1 MIQLAQ
7 MAQLVNNH
15 IVAEFRR
22 KHSQAP
28 IQLNAPFCIAAA
40 PARLKITERNIVRR
54 QTDLVRKGMNGFV
67 KNPTARLFKIAPHR
81 LVAFQKKSAAFF
93 HIFRGT
99 IVNRSFRSRI
109 QESNA
114 LPHRSTPRRSGI
126 LFGDFRLNPTPLL
139 LYKPANL
146 LFRHTIRRPD
156 RNAPAANG
164 QG

>member
-7 MAQLVNNH
+7 MTQLVNNH
-15 IVAEFRR
+15 IVAELRR

-54 QTDLVRKGMNGFV
+54 QTYPARKGMNRFV
-67 KNPTARLFKIAPHR
+67 KNPTARIFKIAAHD
-81 LVAFQKKSAAFF
+81 LTAFQKKSAAFF
-93 HIFRGT
+93 HVFRGT
-99 IVNRSFRSRI
+99 IVNRSFHSRI
-109 QESNA
+109 QETNA
-114 LPHRSTPRRSGI
+114 LPHRSIPRRSGI
-126 LFGDFRLNPTPLL
+126 LFGDFRLHPMPLL

-164 QG
+164 QS

>member
-54 QTDLVRKGMNGFV
+54 QTDLVRKGMNRFV
-67 KNPTARLFKIAPHR
+67 KNPTARLFKIAAHD
-81 LVAFQKKSAAFF
+81 LTAFQKKAPPSSMFF
-93 HIFRGT
+93 
-99 IVNRSFRSRI
+99 
-109 QESNA
+109 E
-114 LPHRSTPRRSGI
+114 
-126 LFGDFRLNPTPLL
+126 
-139 LYKPANL
+139 
-146 LFRHTIRRPD
+146 
-156 RNAPAANG
+156 AP
-164 QG
+164 